1 MTLRRGGRLGGC
13 DARTHGASISV
24 RYGCDRGRSSAL
36 PRRPRRHKASFR
48 NAFGIT
54 RLAFALALL
63 SIVLT
68 APAAASAQLP
78 RLRAGFSPQPSP
90 RLTEQQALALF
101 LADKKVADWLDRY
114 PPDRSS
120 SATFDRA
127 RGQWKAHVWWG
138 EAGEIATGRVDDASG
153 TVVESWTGPQV
164 AWKMA
169 RGGYGAF
176 GGKVLDSA
184 PVWFGLCGVFLLGLA
199 DLRRPLSLRNLDL
212 LVLIS
217 FSASLW
223 FFNRGEIFTSVPL
236 AYPPLVYL
244 LARTAWIGFRRRAL
258 PASRPLWPVW
268 VLAAATVFLAGF
280 RIGLNVEAPR
290 GVIDVGL
297 ASVVGADRI
306 LDGQAPYGHM
316 PVRGDRP
323 PCGKAD
329 ADGDIR
335 ERVQTNGRCEAAVET
350 GDTYGPS
357 VYLAYLPATAVF
369 GWSGRWDSLPAAH
382 ATAIAFDLL
391 TMLGLVLVG
400 RRLGGTPL
408 AVTLAFGWAAFPFT
422 AYTLNSN
429 SNDAVMPAALVW
441 GFWLASSP
449 WARGGAA
456 AIAGWAKFGALLVA
470 PLWAL
475 YPGPRASVREAD
487 EGKGSRG
494 PRSGLSAERT
504 SGGGLGEPGGS
515 PSSGRDETGRFPQL
529 VQFAVGFGAA
539 TVALFSILLLEPN
552 LIDALRTFGRRT
564 LEYQFRRESP
574 FSLWDWGQ
582 YHARGIPNLSAV
594 QTLLQV
600 GVLLLAGVA
609 ATVPRRKGPL
619 ELAALTAALLLAF
632 ELVLTHWF
640 YLYLPWLLP
649 FVLLALFLQQRDAY
663 AAA

>member
-13 DARTHGASISV
+13 DARTQGASISV

-78 RLRAGFSPQPSP
+78 KLRAGFSPQPSP

-120 SATFDRA
+120 SATFGRA

-475 YPGPRASVREAD
+475 YPV
-487 EGKGSRG
+487 
-494 PRSGLSAERT
+494 GLQLRT
-504 SGGGLGEPGGS
+504 VL
-515 PSSGRDETGRFPQL
+515 R
-529 VQFAVGFGAA
+529 FAVGFGAA

>member
-1 MTLRRGGRLGGC
+1 
-13 DARTHGASISV
+13 V
-24 RYGCDRGRSSAL
+24 VFP
-36 PRRPRRHKASFR
+36 PRV
-48 NAFGIT
+48 
-54 RLAFALALL
+54 ALAVAFLSLL
-63 SIVLT
+63 LA
-68 APAAASAQLP
+68 APAAASSQLP
-78 RLRAGFSPQPSP
+78 TLHAGFSPQPTP
-90 RLTEQQALALF
+90 RLTQQRALAF
-101 LADKKVADWLDRY
+101 FFADQKVADWLDRY

-120 SATFDRA
+120 SATFERSTG
-127 RGQWKAHVWWG
+127 RWKAHVWSG
-138 EAGEIATGRVDDASG
+138 EAGEVATGLIDDASG
-153 TVVESWTGPQV
+153 EVVEAWTGPQV

-169 RGGYGAF
+169 RGGDGAF

-184 PVWFGLCGVFLLGLA
+184 PVWFGLCAVFLLGLA

-212 LVLIS
+212 LVLVS

-236 AYPPLVYL
+236 AYPPLLYL
-244 LARTAWIGFRRRAL
+244 LARTCWIGFRGRAL
-258 PASRPLWPVW
+258 PAWRPLWPVW
-268 VLAAATVFLAGF
+268 VLAAAAVFLAGF
-280 RIGLNVEAPR
+280 RVGLNVQAPR

-297 ASVVGADRI
+297 ASVVGAHRI
-306 LDGQAPYGHM
+306 RDGQAPYGHM

-335 ERVQTNGRCEAAVET
+335 ERIQTNGRCEAAVET

-357 VYLAYLPATAVF
+357 VYLAYLPATAAF

-382 ATAIAFDLL
+382 ATAIAFDLV

-400 RRLGGTPL
+400 RRFGGTPL
-408 AVTLAFGWAAFPFT
+408 AAGLAFGWAAFPFT

-429 SNDAVMPAALVW
+429 SNDTVMPAALVW

-470 PLWAL
+470 PLWAT
-475 YPGPRASVREAD
+475 YPGPQAPGREAD
-487 EGKGSRG
+487 ERKGS
-494 PRSGLSAERT
+494 
-504 SGGGLGEPGGS
+504 
-515 PSSGRDETGRFPQL
+515 ETGRFPQL
-529 VQFAVGFGAA
+529 VQFTAGFAAA
-539 TVALFSILLLEPN
+539 TVAVFSVLLLEPN
-552 LIDALRTFGRRT
+552 VIDAVRTFGERT
-564 LEYQFRRESP
+564 LGYQLDRESP

-582 YHARGIPNLSAV
+582 YRARGIPDLSAV

-600 GVLLLAGVA
+600 GTLALAGVA
-609 ATVPRRKGPL
+609 AAVPRRKGPL
-619 ELAALTAALLLAF
+619 ELAALTAAVLLAF

-640 YLYLPWLLP
+640 YLYLPWVLP
-649 FVLLALFLQQRDAY
+649 FVLLALFLQRRPAD